1 MTSNFSEMNVKCNSS
16 SIESKIISMFVVPV
30 NVSHSKS
37 KKEFST
43 NGMLGNCS
51 QGSFIKEYI
60 QKKLGA
66 VGTNDDIAVKTLNG

>member
-30 NVSHSKS
+30 KVSHSKS
-37 KKEFST
+37 KKEFSAY
-43 NGMLGNCS
+43 GIFGNCS
-51 QGSFIKEYI
+51 QESSIKEDI

-66 VGTNDDIAVKTLNG
+66 VGTNVDITVKTLSG